1 MSFTRPGPMLR
12 SLVRV
17 AAEIRWREG
26 WVGDVGG
33 DVNARVGARWDSRV
47 AMRVVGVAMGIVVV
61 IVSFLLL
68 VGGDRWEMDSD
79 RRCRWLQ
86 DVGDEKGRDELKR
99 YQTRRCPRFVREGG
113 AHSVVRSCGLG
124 W

>member
-1 MSFTRPGPMLR
+1 MLR

-17 AAEIRWREG
+17 AAGIRWREG

-86 DVGDEKGRDELKR
+86 DVGDEKGQDELKR
-99 YQTRRCPRFVREGG
+99 YQERRCPRLAGKGG
-113 AHSVVRSCGLG
+113 AYSVVRSCELG